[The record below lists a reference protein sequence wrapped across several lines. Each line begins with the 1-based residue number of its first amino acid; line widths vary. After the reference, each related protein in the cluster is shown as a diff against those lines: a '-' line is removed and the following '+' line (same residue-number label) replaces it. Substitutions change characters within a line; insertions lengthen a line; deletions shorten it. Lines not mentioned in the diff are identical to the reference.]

1 MYCPEYD
8 DPANCAAEE
17 DQYRQAGDL
26 YGKNMFIQALSSY
39 KLTCINNLNSTISSD
54 TTHRKIHL

>member
-26 YGKNMFIQALSSY
+26 YGTMSFDFLSR
-39 KLTCINNLNSTISSD
+39 LIS
-54 TTHRKIHL
+54 KHLLKMEKFLIDFEVMKSA